1 MKTAV
6 DQRTNTMLC
15 NLIELALARRRS
27 LIDDS
32 DRRRRDLVSLMV
44 EGPVWVRT
52 NDFIQKLLHKAVAK
66 EYQDLDKDMEVV
78 QKEIESLK
86 AQLKWQLGEV
96 DEVPRKRQRTP
107 PIENSTIIEEAVM
120 SCFNDDEIHNMLCGL
135 GEFQSFT

>member
-1 MKTAV
+1 MG
-6 DQRTNTMLC
+6 QRTNTMLC

-52 NDFIQKLLHKAVAK
+52 NDFIQKLLHEAVAK

-107 PIENSTIIEEAVM
+107 PIENSTVIEEAVM

-135 GEFQSFT
+135 GEFQTFT

>member
-135 GEFQSFT
+135 GEFQTFT

>member
-1 MKTAV
+1 
-6 DQRTNTMLC
+6 
-15 NLIELALARRRS
+15 
-27 LIDDS
+27 
-32 DRRRRDLVSLMV
+32 MV
-44 EGPVWVRT
+44 EGLVWVRT
-52 NDFIQKLLHKAVAK
+52 NDFIQKLLHEAVAK

-135 GEFQSFT
+135 GEFQTFT